1 LSIGVVLNIT
11 FSFFVLIAL
20 VSTGKS
26 QAETFLS
33 SNLKF
38 HTQELLVTSGGTARE
53 LYESLHVKEVEA
65 SLVAGLWFKND
76 EFLFCW
82 VEPNGQYFCSIYLDF
97 SGKGRL
103 SSFHTDVDYGK
114 GDPVDYVTS
123 TEVKGEGKLYPMKWG
138 MDLVVEGEL
147 AEFLR
152 KKLYRAPYDKSRK
165 VIRGEQIACSKNK
178 CLVRVPFSKVD
189 PDSGAV
195 KLD

>member
-1 LSIGVVLNIT
+1 
-11 FSFFVLIAL
+11 
-20 VSTGKS
+20 VSSGKS

-33 SNLKF
+33 SDLKF
-38 HTQELLVTSGGTARE
+38 HTQELLVSSGGAARE

-82 VEPNGQYFCSIYLDF
+82 VEPSGEYFCSVYLDF

-103 SSFHTDVDYGK
+103 SSFHKDSDYGK
-114 GDPVDYVTS
+114 GDPVDYIVNK
-123 TEVKGEGKLYPMKWG
+123 EVKGEGKLYPMKWG
-138 MDLVVEGEL
+138 MDLIVEGEL
-147 AEFLR
+147 ADFLR

-165 VIRGEQIACSKNK
+165 VIRGEQIACSIHQ

-189 PDSGAV
+189 PGDGAIL
-195 KLD
+195 LD